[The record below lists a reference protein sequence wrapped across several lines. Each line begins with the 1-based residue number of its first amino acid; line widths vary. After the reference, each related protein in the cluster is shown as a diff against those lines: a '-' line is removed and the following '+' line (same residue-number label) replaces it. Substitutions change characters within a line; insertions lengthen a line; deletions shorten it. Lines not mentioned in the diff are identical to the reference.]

1 LARANDLRISLF
13 DLSPAVLDHVGRA
26 VTLARS
32 RQPYTIQLVLDRR
45 RPWSREVL
53 DYWQRFGSQIGGNAQ
68 ALALPPQLRQPA
80 NAVRT
85 RAVRIRPEVVGLM
98 DPLALN
104 VVLQRAVLP
113 PERAFD
119 LVVGTNILI
128 YYGEF
133 EQALALSNV
142 EAMLAPSGVF
152 LTNDLSLELPE
163 IRLRPSGIVN
173 VNYFPGQTDQVRLYT
188 RSTFQLQL
196 PPV

>member
-1 LARANDLRISLF
+1 
-13 DLSPAVLDHVGRA
+13 
-26 VTLARS
+26 
-32 RQPYTIQLVLDRR
+32 
-45 RPWSREVL
+45 VL

-128 YYGEF
+128 YYGAF